1 MSVQIA
7 VDDKTCLSQCVELI
21 LLCISNHKYS
31 SLFLMVVCFKF
42 AEVAEMVLYH
52 TQPTVEVE
60 IAFHEYW
67 IYNLTFPDQTV

>member
-1 MSVQIA
+1 
-7 VDDKTCLSQCVELI
+7 
-21 LLCISNHKYS
+21 
-31 SLFLMVVCFKF
+31 MVVCFKF

-52 TQPTVEVE
+52 TQPTVEVK